1 MATGNYGTIRPAD
14 VSVEDV
20 EIFYSYTPSRESITS
35 VELTSL
41 DPAQVLIPATNPNNI
56 TEIFGGLYTLKL
68 PTSVFGT
75 KGYYTIIIRPKQIRV
90 TIQDCAVLID
100 NQDVKGIVF
109 DINQIPLELQNRFE
123 NGNLVGYRVEYIKEQ
138 TGTGQDKIQNLFRLI
153 TSNNRALPITQNQ
166 GNSNA
171 SQAYTFNDNSTSVFC
186 TVTPASA
193 PSFKPNA
200 TPFIGNPQQEVI
212 ITNTFF
218 NPVMMEIEMV
228 EFDEET
234 LAYALFSNQTK
245 SLEDGIYTIYN
256 FGNEIYRQYNLYEV
270 KDQFSGKPLF
280 EVREQKFTID
290 PTKDFDDITNFKKR
304 KWQKKK

>member
-35 VELTSL
+35 VELISL
-41 DPAQVLIPATNPNNI
+41 DPAQVLIPAANPNNI

-75 KGYYTIIIRPKQIRV
+75 KGYYSIIIRPKQIRV

-123 NGNLVGYRVEYIKEQ
+123 NGNLVGYRVEYLKEQ
-138 TGTGQDKIQNLFRLI
+138 TGTGQDKIQNLFRII

-290 PTKDFDDITNFKKR
+290 PTKDFDDITNF
-304 KWQKKK
+304 

>member
-14 VSVEDV
+14 VSIDDV
-20 EIFYSYTPSRESITS
+20 EIFYSYTPNRESLTT
-35 VELTSL
+35 VELQSL
-41 DPAQVLIPATNPNNI
+41 DPAEVLIPANNPNNVN
-56 TEIFGGLYTLKL
+56 EIFGGLYTLKL
-68 PTSVFGT
+68 PTSVFGS
-75 KGYYTIIIRPKQIRV
+75 KGFYSIIIRPKQIRT
-90 TIQDCAVLID
+90 TIQDCGLLVD
-100 NQDVKGIVF
+100 NQDVKGLVF
-109 DINQIPLELQNRFE
+109 NINQIPLELQNRFE

-138 TGTGQDKIQNLFRLI
+138 TGTGQDKIQNLFRII
-153 TSNNRALPITQNQ
+153 TSNNRALPISQNQ

-186 TVTPASA
+186 TVSPSSA
-193 PSFKPNA
+193 PSIKPNA
-200 TPFIGNPQQEVI
+200 IPFIGNPLQDVI

-218 NPVMMEIEMV
+218 NPVMLEIEMV

-256 FGNEIYRQYNLYEV
+256 FGNQIYRQYNLYEV
-270 KDQFSGKPLF
+270 KDQFTGKQLY

-290 PTKDFDDITNFKKR
+290 PTKDFDDITNF
-304 KWQKKK
+304 

>member
-14 VSVEDV
+14 VSIDDV
-20 EIFYSYTPSRESITS
+20 EIFYSYTPNRESLTT
-35 VELTSL
+35 VELQSL
-41 DPAQVLIPATNPNNI
+41 DPAEVLIPANNPNNVN
-56 TEIFGGLYTLKL
+56 EIFGGLYTLKL
-68 PTSVFGT
+68 PTSVFGS
-75 KGYYTIIIRPKQIRV
+75 KGFYSIVIRPKQIRT
-90 TIQDCAVLID
+90 TIQDCGVLID

-123 NGNLVGYRVEYIKEQ
+123 NGNLVGYRIEYLKEQ
-138 TGTGQDKIQNLFRLI
+138 TGTGQDKIQNLFRII

-171 SQAYTFNDNSTSVFC
+171 SQAYTFNDNSTSIFC

-218 NPVMMEIEMV
+218 NPVMLEIEMV

-256 FGNEIYRQYNLYEV
+256 FGNQIYRQYNLYEV
-270 KDQFSGKPLF
+270 KDQFTGKPLY

-290 PTKDFDDITNFKKR
+290 PTKDFTDITNF
-304 KWQKKK
+304 

>member
-14 VSVEDV
+14 VSIDDV
-20 EIFYSYTPSRESITS
+20 EIFYSYTPNRESITN
-35 VELTSL
+35 VELFPL
-41 DPAQVLIPATNPNNI
+41 DPAEVLIPANNPDNI

-75 KGYYTIIIRPKQIRV
+75 KGYYNIIIRPKQIRT
-90 TIQDCAVLID
+90 TIQDCSVLVD

-123 NGNLVGYRVEYIKEQ
+123 NGNLVGYRVEYLKEQ
-138 TGTGQDKIQNLFRLI
+138 LGTGQDKIQNLFRII
-153 TSNNRALPITQNQ
+153 TSNNRALPVTQNQ

-171 SQAYTFNDNSTSVFC
+171 SVAYTFNDNSTSVFC
-186 TVTPASA
+186 TVSPSSA
-193 PSFKPNA
+193 PSIKPNA
-200 TPFIGNPQQEVI
+200 IPFIGNPQQNVI

-218 NPVMMEIEMV
+218 DPVMLEIEMV
-228 EFDEET
+228 EFDDET

-256 FGNEIYRQYNLYEV
+256 FGNQIYRQYNLYEV
-270 KDQFSGKPLF
+270 KDQFTGKPLF

-290 PTKDFDDITNFKKR
+290 PTKDFDEITDF
-304 KWQKKK
+304 

>member
-14 VSVEDV
+14 VSIDDV
-20 EIFYSYTPSRESITS
+20 EIFYSYTPNRESLTT
-35 VELTSL
+35 VELQLL
-41 DPAQVLIPATNPNNI
+41 DPAEVLIPANNPNNVN
-56 TEIFGGLYTLKL
+56 EIFGGLYTLKL
-68 PTSVFGT
+68 PTSVFGS
-75 KGYYTIIIRPKQIRV
+75 KGFYSIVIRPKQIRT
-90 TIQDCAVLID
+90 TIQDCGVLID

-123 NGNLVGYRVEYIKEQ
+123 NGNLVGYRIEYLKEQ
-138 TGTGQDKIQNLFRLI
+138 TGTGQDKIQNLFRII
-153 TSNNRALPITQNQ
+153 TSNNRALPISQNQ

-171 SQAYTFNDNSTSVFC
+171 SQAYTFNDNSTSLFC
-186 TVTPASA
+186 TVSPSSA
-193 PSFKPNA
+193 PSVKPNA
-200 TPFIGNPQQEVI
+200 IPFIGNPLQDVI

-218 NPVMMEIEMV
+218 NPVMLEIEMV

-256 FGNEIYRQYNLYEV
+256 FGNQIYRQYNLYEV
-270 KDQFSGKPLF
+270 KDQFTGKPLY

-290 PTKDFDDITNFKKR
+290 PTKDFTDITNF
-304 KWQKKK
+304 

>member
-14 VSVEDV
+14 VSAQDI
-20 EIFYSYTPSRESITS
+20 EIFYSFTPNRESVTE
-35 VELTSL
+35 VDLQPL
-41 DPAQVLIPATNPNNI
+41 DPAQVLVPASNPDNVN
-56 TEIFGGLYTLKL
+56 EIFGGLYTLKL

-75 KGYYTIIIRPKQIRV
+75 KGFYSIIIRPKQIRV
-90 TIQDCAVLID
+90 KIQDCAVLID

-123 NGNLVGYRVEYIKEQ
+123 NGNLVGYRVEYLKEQ
-138 TGTGQDKIQNLFRLI
+138 SGTGQDKIQNLFRII

-171 SQAYTFNDNSTSVFC
+171 SQAYTFNDNSTTIFC

-200 TPFIGNPQQEVI
+200 TPFIGNPQQDVI

-228 EFDEET
+228 EYDEET

-256 FGNEIYRQYNLYEV
+256 FGNEIYKQYNLYEV

-290 PTKDFDDITNFKKR
+290 PTKDFDDITNF
-304 KWQKKK
+304 

>member
-14 VSVEDV
+14 VSVDDV
-20 EIFYSYTPSRESITS
+20 EIYYSYTPNRESLNS
-35 VELTSL
+35 VELIPLNPT
-41 DPAQVLIPATNPNNI
+41 QVLVPASDPNNV

-75 KGYYTIIIRPKQIRV
+75 KGFYSIIIRPKQIRAV
-90 TIQDCAVLID
+90 IQDCSVLID

-109 DINQIPLELQNRFE
+109 NINQIPLDSQNSFE
-123 NGNLVGYRVEYIKEQ
+123 NGNLVGYRVEYLKEESNS
-138 TGTGQDKIQNLFRLI
+138 GQDKIQNLFRVI

-171 SQAYTFNDNSTSVFC
+171 SVAYTFNDNSTSVFC
-186 TVTPASA
+186 TVSPSSA
-193 PSFKPNA
+193 PSIKPNA
-200 TPFIGNPQQEVI
+200 LPFIGNPQQNVI

-218 NPVMMEIEMV
+218 DPIMLEIEMV
-228 EFDEET
+228 EFDDET

-256 FGNEIYRQYNLYEV
+256 FGNQIYRQYNLYEI
-270 KDQFSGKPLF
+270 KDQFTGKPLF

-290 PTKDFDDITNFKKR
+290 PTKDFDDITNI
-304 KWQKKK
+304 

>member
-14 VSVEDV
+14 VSIDDV
-20 EIFYSYTPSRESITS
+20 EIFYSYTPNRESLTT
-35 VELTSL
+35 VELQSL
-41 DPAQVLIPATNPNNI
+41 NPAEVLIPANNPNNVN
-56 TEIFGGLYTLKL
+56 EIFGGLYTLKL
-68 PTSVFGT
+68 PTSVFGS
-75 KGYYTIIIRPKQIRV
+75 KGFYSIIIRPKQIRT
-90 TIQDCAVLID
+90 TIQDCGLLVD
-100 NQDVKGIVF
+100 NQDVKGIIF
-109 DINQIPLELQNRFE
+109 NINQIPLELQNRFE

-138 TGTGQDKIQNLFRLI
+138 TGTGQDKIQNLFRII
-153 TSNNRALPITQNQ
+153 TSNNRALPISQNQ

-186 TVTPASA
+186 TVSPSSA
-193 PSFKPNA
+193 PSIKPNA
-200 TPFIGNPQQEVI
+200 IPFIGNPLQDVI

-218 NPVMMEIEMV
+218 NPVMLEIEMV

-256 FGNEIYRQYNLYEV
+256 FGNQIYRQYNLYEV
-270 KDQFSGKPLF
+270 KDQFTGKPLY

-290 PTKDFDDITNFKKR
+290 PTKDFDDITNF
-304 KWQKKK
+304 

>member
-20 EIFYSYTPSRESITS
+20 EIFYSYTPNRESITS
-35 VELTSL
+35 VELFPL
-41 DPAQVLIPATNPNNI
+41 DPAQVLIPASNPNNVS
-56 TEIFGGLYTLKL
+56 EIFGGLYTLKL

-75 KGYYTIIIRPKQIRV
+75 KGYYNIIIRPKQIRAI
-90 TIQDCAVLID
+90 IQDCAVLID

-109 DINQIPLELQNRFE
+109 DINQIPLEFQNRFE
-123 NGNLVGYRVEYIKEQ
+123 NGNLVGYRIEYLKEQ
-138 TGTGQDKIQNLFRLI
+138 TGTGQDKIQNLFRI
-153 TSNNRALPITQNQ
+153 VTSNNRALPITQNQ

-193 PSFKPNA
+193 PSIKPNA

-218 NPVMMEIEMV
+218 NPVMLEIEMV

-290 PTKDFDDITNFKKR
+290 PTKDFDDITNF
-304 KWQKKK
+304 